1 MSSWGG
7 RSPGA
12 GRKKKA
18 VDTTV
23 AKDTTPLT
31 LEERISQILIK
42 GEKPSDIKRLA
53 HRLAYVEQEL
63 EFIKKIILASI
74 EDKPKC

>member
-7 RSPGA
+7 RRPGA
-12 GRKKKA
+12 GLKKKV
-18 VDTTV
+18 VDTTA

-31 LEERISQILIK
+31 LEERISQILSK
-42 GEKPSDIKRLA
+42 GETPSDIKRLA

-63 EFIKKIILASI
+63 EFKK
-74 EDKPKC
+74 